1 MISLPLNSVLLFN
14 FSFMNRCMSLLFATE
29 STSMGSKPYRFLK
42 IYILHK
48 HQLFFIVHVYLRTE
62 YFQIQYYIQL
72 AQTRHIYVGQ
82 CNSSFNY
89 LTTLLSHILGTVP
102 GNLYSEIKDSQFQT
116 NHFLKERTEKATKWD
131 FFLSRRKIRILSRHT
146 ELCSKPSP
154 ANKGLANKRVSTS
167 VFRVVEGDSLGRE
180 QLQVYKTQ
188 EIHKQFYT
196 HLLYVWKLKLR
207 GNILYVCQLP
217 VRSIDV
223 DTIPTY
229 VSLSQA

>member
-1 MISLPLNSVLLFN
+1 MISLPLNSVLLPN
-14 FSFMNRCMSLLFATE
+14 FSFMNRCISLLSATE
-29 STSMGSKPYRFLK
+29 STSMGSKPYRFFK

-82 CNSSFNY
+82 NNSSFNY

-116 NHFLKERTEKATKWD
+116 NHFLKEKTEKATRWD

-146 ELCSKPSP
+146 ELCSKPSS
-154 ANKGLANKRVSTS
+154 ANKGLANKR
-167 VFRVVEGDSLGRE
+167 RKYISLPGWWRGI
-180 QLQVYKTQ
+180 VQ
-188 EIHKQFYT
+188 EESSHKFI
-196 HLLYVWKLKLR
+196 KLKKSI
-207 GNILYVCQLP
+207 NSFILIYFMYG
-217 VRSIDV
+217 S
-223 DTIPTY
+223 
-229 VSLSQA
+229 